1 MAIPKPKINVK
12 YSKKAR
18 QQPIENQLKEY

>member
-1 MAIPKPKINVK
+1 MAIPKPKINGK

-18 QQPIENQLKEY
+18 QQPIENQKEY